1 MVARRRRLDKSS
13 VAGTI
18 LGLLAV
24 VGGAILEGLHL
35 AQISSPT
42 AFLIVVGG
50 TFGAGMMQYTMPQF
64 MAAMKAAK
72 SVFIYTDP
80 PLQSIIDKIISL
92 STKARR
98 EGMLALE
105 RELATVDDDF
115 MKRALEMA
123 ADGIPVDQVRH
134 TLELEIGV
142 VEHEGNISG
151 KCWEAMGGYAPTIGI
166 IGAVLGLIHV
176 MGNLSDP
183 AKLGSGIAVAFVATV
198 YGVGFANLFFM
209 PMGMKLKDRTHARVQ
224 VMELV
229 CEGVCSIAAGE
240 NPLLT
245 ERKLKCYLHDG
256 HGGGGGANEA
266 VRDLAANG

>member
-1 MVARRRRLDKSS
+1 MFS
-13 VAGTI
+13 I
-18 LGLLAV
+18 
-24 VGGAILEGLHL
+24 VGGHIFEGGHVSDIV
-35 AQISSPT
+35 QPT

-50 TFGAGMMQYTMPQF
+50 TLASGLMQYTPREF
-64 MAAMKAAK
+64 INGLKSAK
-72 SVFIYTDP
+72 SVFFYTPP
-80 PLQSIIDKIISL
+80 PLQSIIDKIVSL

-142 VEHEGNISG
+142 VEHDGNING
-151 KCWEAMGGYAPTIGI
+151 KMWEAMGGYAPTIGI

-176 MGNLSDP
+176 MQNLSDP
-183 AKLGSGIAVAFVATV
+183 TKLGAGIAVAFVATV

-256 HGGGGGANEA
+256 HGGGGGAANEA